1 MISIPFGCYGIKHT
15 KFTYLKY
22 VPVRVYQN
30 ISPTPKLIDIPQA
43 DDVNKI
49 MLFPFMVS
57 EGYDTAKKMVEAF
70 AFDIR
75 RSSYYRQAAELLGL
89 VVREKGIYKI
99 TSKGESLLVLSSK
112 DKSNFM
118 CRLLLEFPICK

>member
-1 MISIPFGCYGIKHT
+1 MLRHKAYQIHVSKV
-15 KFTYLKY
+15 

-30 ISPTPKLIDIPQA
+30 ISPTPKLIDIPRA

-57 EGYDTAKKMVEAF
+57 EGYDTAEAF

-75 RSSYYRQAAELLGL
+75 QSSYYRQAAELLGL
-89 VVREKGIYKI
+89 VVREKGKYKI

-112 DKSNFM
+112 DKPNFM
-118 CRLLLEFPICK
+118 CRLLLEFPIWQYFD

>member
-1 MISIPFGCYGIKHT
+1 MIRAYIFWEYGFDRYDDFNSIRLLRYK
-15 KFTYLKY
+15 TYQI
-22 VPVRVYQN
+22 RVSRVISVKDYQN
-30 ISPTPKLIDIPQA
+30 ISPTAKLVDIPQA

-75 RSSYYRQAAELLGL
+75 QSSYYRQAAEAF
-89 VVREKGIYKI
+89 R
-99 TSKGESLLVLSSK
+99 S
-112 DKSNFM
+112 
-118 CRLLLEFPICK
+118 C